1 MNFRIITLLFF
12 FFISSL
18 SLNAQTFELG
28 ANGDTINVT
37 DASGQRQ
44 GYWRIKN
51 AEKNLPGYEPEQVVE
66 EGKYI
71 NGKKEGVWKQYFPN
85 DKLKSEITYVNNI
98 PNGYSKFYY
107 KNGNISEEGIW
118 KINKWDGSYKYYYEN
133 GQIAYDWN
141 FLNGKREGKQKY
153 YYENGQVHYDGEW
166 SGGQENGVLKEYS
179 EDGQLMAEKVYN
191 KGRIDT
197 LSSKYYE
204 VATVKKKE
212 EPAQQEE
219 PVVEQQPKEAQ
230 FGGVFGGTGDHV
242 LYTVINGQ
250 KKVSREG
257 YFKDGYL
264 INGKEYKYDEGS
276 GKLMKTLIYS
286 NGKIT
291 SVIE

>member
-1 MNFRIITLLFF
+1 MNLRSVTIFIFCLIGPLF
-12 FFISSL
+12 L
-18 SLNAQTFELG
+18 HAQNAQPAAG
-28 ANGDTINVT
+28 GDTINST

-44 GYWRIKN
+44 GFWQIKN
-51 AEKNLPGYEPEQVVE
+51 SEKNLPGYEPDQIVE
-66 EGKYI
+66 EGRFV
-71 NGKKEGVWKQYFPN
+71 NGKKEGVWKQYYPN

-107 KNGNISEEGIW
+107 KNGNVSEEGIW
-118 KINKWDGSYKYYYEN
+118 KINKWDGPYKYYYDN

-166 SGGQENGVLKEYS
+166 AGGQENGVLKEFS

-212 EPAQQEE
+212 EPVQQEE
-219 PVVEQQPKEAQ
+219 TPVVEQPKETQ
-230 FGGVFGGTGDHV
+230 FGGVFGGTGDHT

-264 INGKEYKYDEGS
+264 VNGKEYKYDEGS
-276 GKLMKTLIYS
+276 GKLMKTLVYK
-286 NGKIT
+286 NGKIAE
-291 SVIE
+291 VIE